1 MPIVFG
7 ENLSTIEQCGGAFR
21 KLGDRVRGTYR
32 ARYVWDQTSRDPHS
46 AAATSLE
53 RPPALVDNPPAVV
66 FPWEQ
71 IFLSAATCAGSD
83 YAMLASHFG
92 APLARV
98 ELVVEGVFDPRGQF
112 DGLVGFVAPPEAAKC
127 YASLHLRSTLT
138 SRAPRAVLEKIHRRV
153 LEHNMVLG
161 ALRGIPTTDELVIGR
176 AS

>member
-7 ENLSTIEQCGGAFR
+7 ENLSTIEQCGSAFR

-32 ARYVWDQTSRDPHS
+32 ARYVWDESLRDPHG
-46 AAATSLE
+46 AASTSLE
-53 RPPALVDNPPAVV
+53 RPPALSENPPAVV

-83 YAMLASHFG
+83 YPMLAAHFE
-92 APLARV
+92 APLRRV
-98 ELVVEGVFDPRGQF
+98 ELVVESVFDPRGQF

-127 YASLHLRSTLT
+127 YASLHLRATLT
-138 SRAPRAVLEKIHRRV
+138 SRGPRNVLEKIHRRV
-153 LEHNMVLG
+153 VEHNMVLG
-161 ALRGIPTTDELVIGR
+161 ALRGIPTTHELVIVG